1 MSEQQ
6 KVGTVEFRQVSKRY
20 RLGALGTLRGAVSA
34 LLARN
39 NHENDWRRTIW
50 AVHDVS
56 FTVEPGESLGVIG
69 PNGSGK
75 TTTLKLLSNITR
87 PTSGSIS
94 IQGRVAALIEL
105 GAGFHPELTG
115 LENIY
120 LNGAILGLS
129 RREISRKLDSIIA
142 FSGLER
148 FMDTP
153 VKRYSSGMYVR
164 LGFAIASHVQAD
176 VLLVDEVLAVGDAEF
191 RRKCT
196 ERMNELRSSGTTL
209 IFVSHNMYQVRHLC
223 ERALLLLNGELRF
236 LGKTNEAISAY
247 ERTLH
252 VSVDRESD
260 SEPQGLA
267 DGPATLMISDIALL
281 NIEGQPISHLKCEQ
295 DLVVQI
301 SYCSFQP
308 IVNPIIRIRLIRA
321 DGTVCAMTASAY
333 ESDLAWTL
341 TGEGNIVLRFEPIQL
356 ASGRYL
362 VDLNILDSTDSM
374 LLTGGQSGWFD
385 VEDLSFGHEPH
396 RGIFVPRLRWLHE
409 PRFEVVTGSPNDSH
423 S

>member
-1 MSEQQ
+1 MIEPQSE
-6 KVGTVEFRQVSKRY
+6 GIVEFQEVSKRY
-20 RLGALGTLRGAVSA
+20 RLGALSTLRGTVSA
-34 LLARN
+34 LLARDG
-39 NHENDWRRTIW
+39 HENDWRRTIW
-50 AVHDVS
+50 ALQDVS
-56 FTVEPGESLGVIG
+56 FRVEPGDALGIIG

-94 IQGRVAALIEL
+94 VQGRLAALIEL

-129 RREISRKLDSIIA
+129 RREIARKLDAIIA

-164 LGFAIASHVQAD
+164 LGFAVAAHVDAD

-196 ERMNELRSSGTTL
+196 ERMNELRGSGTTL
-209 IFVSHNMYQVRHLC
+209 IFVSHNMYQVRRLC
-223 ERALLLLNGELRF
+223 DRALLLLNGELHF
-236 LGKTNEAISAY
+236 LGKTSEAISAY

-252 VSVDRESD
+252 VSVDQEAD
-260 SEPQGLA
+260 SETPA
-267 DGPATLMISDIALL
+267 MTDGPVTLMISDIALL
-281 NIEGQPISHLKCEQ
+281 DQEGRPTDRLKCDQ
-295 DLVVQI
+295 DLVVQV

-308 IVNPIIRIRLIRA
+308 IVNPIVRIRLVRS

-333 ESDLAWTL
+333 YPHLDWTL
-341 TGEGNIVLRFEPIQL
+341 TGEGAIGIKFEPVQL

-374 LLTGGQSGWFD
+374 LLTGGQSNWFD

-396 RGIFVPRLRWLHE
+396 RGIFMPRVRWLHE
-409 PRFEVVTGSPNDSH
+409 PRGVADNNLSE
-423 S
+423 